1 MQTHRMLGLD
11 PCRFC
16 NWRVVQMNR
25 ASVAALHLISLMLIC
40 GALSP
45 NVYAQTIVTYVHT
58 DALGTPVAES
68 DASGNLMAESFYDP
82 YGSVL
87 VAGSDDQPGFTGQ
100 VSDAQTGLNYM
111 QQRYYEPALGIFL
124 SVDPVTAY
132 DNPASQFNRYRYA
145 NNNPY
150 KFVDPDGR
158 IVSYA
163 YINGVDQH
171 AGRMHMAAVA
181 MSPLARDELRRLEES
196 PHLYT
201 IVISGTG
208 LPSYNQNNRT
218 VYLNPN
224 IALLTKEKGV
234 LQPSPVNSSH
244 EISHA
249 AQHDRTGSIRLT
261 QDLRQLEENGV
272 SREEN
277 RASSF
282 EKKVG
287 EELEVPTRENYGD
300 VNRVIDCKKTP
311 MTGC

>member
-1 MQTHRMLGLD
+1 
-11 PCRFC
+11 
-16 NWRVVQMNR
+16 
-25 ASVAALHLISLMLIC
+25 MLIC

-45 NVYAQTIVTYVHT
+45 EVYAQATVTYVHT

-68 DASGNLMAESFYDP
+68 DASGNLIAESFYDP
-82 YGSVL
+82 YGSML

-132 DNPASQFNRYRYA
+132 GDPESQFNRYRYA

-150 KFVDPDGR
+150 KFIDPDGR
-158 IVSYA
+158 VVNYA
-163 YINGVDQH
+163 YINGVTRH
-171 AGRMHMAAVA
+171 TGRMHMAEVA
-181 MSPLARDELRRLEES
+181 MSQLARGELRQLEES

-201 IVISGTG
+201 IAISGTG
-208 LPSYNQNNRT
+208 LPSYNPNNRT

-224 IALLTKEKGV
+224 IAILTKKGV
-234 LQPSPVNSSH
+234 IQSSAINSSH

-249 AQHDRTGSIRLT
+249 AQDDRSGSKRLT
-261 QDLRQLEENGV
+261 KDLLEVDANGV

-277 RASSF
+277 RANAF
-282 EKKVG
+282 EKQVG
-287 EELEVPTRENYGD
+287 EELELPTRENYKD
-300 VNRVIDCKKTP
+300 VERVIDCKKTP